1 MPCPRT
7 LLLSA
12 CLDPECAGR
21 RRSLILAHVRSCPI
35 CAAELD
41 ALRSLSDDLRA
52 LPDPGGAPDASRGW
66 QMPPAAGQ
74 RRPSRDR
81 SWWNGSAWWMRL
93 PAGLAVAASLAAGV
107 GLANWS
113 LPMAGPGRSLAA
125 AARLDTF
132 DPVPPGGLCAAG
144 GLCGITQERT

>member
-12 CLDPECAGR
+12 CLDPECAGP

-41 ALRSLSDDLRA
+41 ALRCLSDDLRA
-52 LPDPGGAPDASRGW
+52 LPDPEGAPEAFRAWRMRPDAG
-66 QMPPAAGQ
+66 
-74 RRPSRDR
+74 RRDPSRRR
-81 SWWNGSAWWMRL
+81 SWRQGAFWWMRL

-113 LPMAGPGRSLAA
+113 LPAAGSARSVAA
-125 AARLDTF
+125 AARLDVF
-132 DPVPPGGLCAAG
+132 DAVPPGGLCAAG
-144 GLCGITQERT
+144 GLCGTPQERT